1 MTGNDY
7 HIHTHYVGCANE
19 TMTIPAILE
28 RCKALGRTSI
38 AITDHRDDD
47 GRRDKNKLI
56 RQELERTDPG
66 GLEVFF
72 GCELNVQSL
81 DGGVVLDEQM
91 KRDEGFEIVIGGS
104 HTTWFADGEATVPEI
119 IGRQCGVL
127 CKIAANPIIDV
138 LVHPWWFGGAQFEA
152 QLKEGFRSLDMVPDE
167 WTRKL
172 ADICGEHDTAIELN
186 TSAILTNKAYPEL
199 LRASYKDYVARFV
212 ELGCSISLGSDA
224 HDISTLDTVT
234 VGEKLLDEIGIPEEQ
249 IWRPRVE
256 AKLVGSRLGDE

>member
-38 AITDHRDDD
+38 GITDHRDDD
-47 GRRDKNKLI
+47 DRDKNKLI

-66 GLEVFF
+66 ELEVFF
-72 GCELNVQSL
+72 GCELNTQNL
-81 DGGVVLDEQM
+81 DGDVVLDEQM

-104 HTTWFADGEATVPEI
+104 HTTWFDDGEATVPEI
-119 IGRQCGVL
+119 IDRQCGLL
-127 CKIAANPIIDV
+127 CKAAANPIIDV
-138 LVHPWWFGGAQFEA
+138 LVHPWWFGREQFEA

-167 WTRKL
+167 WTRRL
-172 ADICGEHDTAIELN
+172 AEICVENDTAIELN
-186 TSAILTNKAYPEL
+186 TCAILLYPPTDDAFKE
-199 LRASYKDYVARFV
+199 SYKKYVARFV
-212 ELGCSISLGSDA
+212 ELGCTISLGTDA
-224 HDISTLDTVT
+224 HDINNLDTVT
-234 VGEKLLDEIGIPEEQ
+234 VGEEAIEEIGVPDEQ

-256 AKLVGSRLGDE
+256 AKLVGSRS